1 MTGTSADEARNN
13 ARAQLRE
20 DALRY
25 HEEGRPGKLEVRVTK
40 PMATSRDLSLAYS
53 PGVADACTAIE
64 QEPANAARYTGKG
77 NLVAVVSNGTAVLGL
92 GNIGALASKPVMEGK
107 AALFKKFANI
117 DCFDIEV
124 NETDPKKLAE
134 IVIALEPTF
143 GAVNLEDIK
152 APECFEVERIC
163 KERMNIPVFHDDQ
176 HGTAIVCC
184 AAAVNALKI
193 GGKRFDDIRLTV
205 SGGGAAGTACI
216 NLLVTLGVR
225 RENVI
230 VCDRKGVIYK
240 GRPDLTPEKEIF
252 AIETEAR
259 TLADAVKGA
268 DMFLGVSAPGMLTAE
283 MVKTMAPHPIIFGLA
298 NPIPEIM
305 PDVARDAVPDALIA
319 TGRSDYPNQVNN
331 VLCFP
336 FIFRGALDVGATEIN
351 EAMKVACVHAI
362 AELARAPSTAEAAA
376 AYAGENLVF
385 GPDYLIPKPFDPR
398 LLSVVATAV
407 AKTAMETGVARRPL
421 ADVEGYRKNL
431 LSSVFRTGFAM
442 RPIFERAMQSSRRIA
457 FAEGEDERALRCA
470 QNMIQDGVDKPILI
484 GRPAVVQDR
493 LDKMGIALKAGVDF
507 ELVNPEDDPRY
518 FEYWSAYYELK
529 KRDGVSADLAKA
541 IIRTNTTAIAAVMV
555 HRGEADSMICGL
567 FGEYSWHLRYV
578 TDVLA
583 REGRHPIGALSLLI
597 MDSGPLFIADSHVHE
612 DPTAEQI
619 VEIALASAAVMRDFN
634 QEPKAAFI
642 SNSNFGSVNQPE
654 AAKMRRAVELMDAA
668 GADFQYEG
676 EMHADTAMD
685 PEIRARIFPESRLK
699 GAANL
704 LVMPNASAASV
715 ARNLLKTVGKGMGVG
730 PILMG
735 LDGKA
740 HIVTPAAT
748 TRGLINIAALAGV

>member
-1 MTGTSADEARNN
+1 MADDLNN

-64 QEPANAARYTGKG
+64 EAAETAARFTGKG

-124 NETDPKKLAE
+124 DETDPQKLAE

-163 KERMNIPVFHDDQ
+163 KERMGIPVFHDDQ

-184 AAAVNALKI
+184 AAAVNALHISK
-193 GGKRFDDIRLTV
+193 KKFEDIRLTV

-216 NLLVTLGVR
+216 NLLITMGVK
-225 RENVI
+225 RENII
-230 VCDRKGVIYK
+230 VCDRSGVIHMD
-240 GRPDLTPEKEIF
+240 RDDLTPDKLVH
-252 AIETEAR
+252 ARKTDCR
-259 TLADAVKGA
+259 TLQDAIKGA
-268 DMFLGVSAPGMLTAE
+268 DMFLGVSAPGVLTSE

-298 NPIPEIM
+298 NPVPEIM
-305 PDVARDAVPDALIA
+305 PDVARDAAPDALIA

-336 FIFRGALDVGATEIN
+336 FIFRGALDVGASEIN
-351 EAMKVACVHAI
+351 EEMKVACVHAI
-362 AELARAPSTAEAAA
+362 AELARKPSTAEAAA

-407 AKTAMETGVARRPL
+407 AETAMKTGVAARPL
-421 ADVEGYRKNL
+421 ADVEAYRENL
-431 LSSVFRTGFAM
+431 LTSVFKTGFAM
-442 RPIFERAMQSSRRIA
+442 KPIFERAMSVERTIC
-457 FAEGEDERALRCA
+457 FADGEDERVMRAA
-470 QNMIQDGVDKPILI
+470 QSMLQDGIDKPILI
-484 GRPAVVQDR
+484 GRPQVIQGR
-493 LDKMGIALKAGVDF
+493 LDKMGVSLKVGDDF
-507 ELVNPEDDPRY
+507 EVVNPESDSRY
-518 FEYWSAYYELK
+518 AEYWQTYFELK

-541 IIRTNTTAIAAVMV
+541 IIRTNTTAIAATMV
-555 HRGEADSMICGL
+555 HRHEADSMICGL
-567 FGEYSWHLRYV
+567 FGEYNWHLRYIS
-578 TDVLA
+578 DVLA
-583 REGRHPIGALSLLI
+583 NEGRHPVGALSLLI
-597 MDSGPLFIADSHVHE
+597 MDSGPLFIADTHVHE

-619 VEIALASAAVMRDFN
+619 VEIAMASAAEMRAFQ

-642 SNSNFGSVNQPE
+642 SNSNFGSINRPE
-654 AAKMRRAVELMDAA
+654 ASKMRHAVELMDQA
-668 GADFQYEG
+668 GADFEYEG

-685 PEIRARIFPESRLK
+685 PDLRDRIFPGSRLN
-699 GAANL
+699 GPANL
-704 LVMPNASAASV
+704 LIMPNASAASV
-715 ARNLLKTVGKGMGVG
+715 ARNLLKTVGHGMSVG

-735 LDGKA
+735 LEGKA
-740 HIVTPAAT
+740 HILTPSAT
-748 TRGLINIAALAGV
+748 TRGLINVAALAGS

>member
-1 MTGTSADEARNN
+1 M
-13 ARAQLRE
+13 LRE

-25 HEEGRPGKLEVRVTK
+25 HEDGRPGKLEVRVTK
-40 PMATSRDLSLAYS
+40 PMTTARDLSLAYS

-64 QEPANAARYTGKG
+64 EDAAAAARYTGKG

-117 DCFDIEV
+117 DCYDIEV
-124 NETDPKKLAE
+124 DETDPAKLAE

-143 GAVNLEDIK
+143 GAINLEDIK

-163 KERMNIPVFHDDQ
+163 KERMGIPVFHDDQ

-184 AAAVNALKI
+184 AAAVNALKL
-193 GGKRFDDIRLTV
+193 GGKKFENIKLTV

-216 NLLVTLGVR
+216 NLLITMGVK
-225 RENVI
+225 RENI
-230 VCDRKGVIYK
+230 LVCDRSGVIHA
-240 GRPDLTPEKEIF
+240 GRDDLTPDKQVH
-252 AIETEAR
+252 ARETDAR
-259 TLADAVKGA
+259 TLEDAIKGA
-268 DMFLGVSAPGMLTAE
+268 DMFLGVSAPGVLTQE
-283 MVKTMAPHPIIFGLA
+283 MVKTMAPAPIIFGLA
-298 NPIPEIM
+298 NPVPEIM
-305 PDVARDAVPDALIA
+305 PDVARDAAPDALIA

-351 EAMKVACVHAI
+351 EEMKVACVHAI
-362 AELARAPSTAEAAA
+362 AALARAPSTAEAAA
-376 AYAGENLVF
+376 AYSGENLVF

-407 AKTAMETGVARRPL
+407 AKTAMETGVAMRPL
-421 ADVEGYRKNL
+421 EDVEAYRKNL

-442 RPIFERAMQSSRRIA
+442 KPIFERAMSVSRRIV

-470 QNMIQDGVDKPILI
+470 QNMLQDGIDAPILI
-484 GRPAVVQDR
+484 GRPGVVQDR
-493 LDKMGIALKAGVDF
+493 LDRMGVELKAGADF
-507 ELVNPEDDPRY
+507 EIVNPEDDPRY
-518 FEYWSAYYELK
+518 FEYWSTYYDLK
-529 KRDGVSADLAKA
+529 KRDGVSTDLAKA
-541 IIRTNTTAIAAVMV
+541 IIRTNTTAIAATMV

-567 FGEYSWHLRYV
+567 FGEYGWHLKYIA
-578 TDVLA
+578 DVLA
-583 REGRHPIGALSLLI
+583 RDGRHPIGALSLLI
-597 MDSGPLFIADSHVHE
+597 MDTGPLFIADTHVHE
-612 DPTAEQI
+612 DPSAEQL
-619 VEIALASAAVMRDFN
+619 VEIAVASAAIMRDFK

-642 SNSNFGSVNQPE
+642 SNSNFGSVSQPD
-654 AAKMRRAVELMDAA
+654 AAKMRRAVGLMDEA
-668 GADFQYEG
+668 GVDFEYEG

-685 PEIRARIFPESRLK
+685 PKVRERIFPSSRLH
-699 GAANL
+699 GTANL

-735 LDGKA
+735 LEGKA
-740 HIVTPAAT
+740 HIVTPSAT
-748 TRGLINIAALAGV
+748 ARGLINIAALAGG

>member
-1 MTGTSADEARNN
+1 MTDTNADDARNN
-13 ARAQLRE
+13 ARAALRE

-40 PMATSRDLSLAYS
+40 PMATARDLSLAYS

-64 QEPANAARYTGKG
+64 EDPENAARYTGKG

-163 KERMNIPVFHDDQ
+163 KERMGIPVFHDDQ

-193 GGKRFDDIRLTV
+193 GGKTFEDLKLTV

-216 NLLVTLGVR
+216 NLLITMGVK
-225 RENVI
+225 RENI
-230 VCDRKGVIYK
+230 LVCDRSGVIHME
-240 GRPDLTPEKEIF
+240 RDDLTPDKLVH
-252 AIETEAR
+252 ARETSAR
-259 TLADAVKGA
+259 TLKDAIVGA
-268 DMFLGVSAPGMLTAE
+268 DMFLGVSAPGVLTGE

-298 NPIPEIM
+298 NPVPEIM

-351 EAMKVACVHAI
+351 EEMKVACVHAI

-421 ADVEGYRKNL
+421 ADVEAYRKNL

-442 RPIFERAMQSSRRIA
+442 KPIFERALSVSRRIV

-470 QNMIQDGVDKPILI
+470 QNMLQDGVDVPILI
-484 GRPAVVQDR
+484 GRPTVVQDR
-493 LDKMGIALKAGVDF
+493 LDKMGVSLKVGTHLEV
-507 ELVNPEDDPRY
+507 VNPEDDPRY
-518 FEYWSAYYELK
+518 FEYWNTYYELK
-529 KRDGVSADLAKA
+529 KREGVSADLAKA
-541 IIRTNTTAIAAVMV
+541 IIRTNTTAIAATMV
-555 HRGEADSMICGL
+555 HREEADSMICGL
-567 FGEYSWHLRYV
+567 FGEYGWHLKYV

-597 MDSGPLFIADSHVHE
+597 MDTGPLFIADSHVHE
-612 DPTAEQI
+612 DPTPEQI
-619 VEIALASAAVMRDFN
+619 VEIALASAVVMRDFN

-642 SNSNFGSVNQPE
+642 SNSNFGSVDQPE
-654 AAKMRRAVELMDAA
+654 ALKMRRAVELMDAS
-668 GADFQYEG
+668 GATFQYEG

-685 PEIRARIFPESRLK
+685 PEIRNRIFPESRLT

-704 LVMPNASAASV
+704 LIMPNASAASV

-740 HIVTPAAT
+740 HIVTPAVT

>member
-1 MTGTSADEARNN
+1 MADELNN

-53 PGVADACTAIE
+53 PGVADACTAIAE
-64 QEPANAARYTGKG
+64 LPENAARYTGKG
-77 NLVAVVSNGTAVLGL
+77 NLVAVISNGTAVLGL

-124 NETDPKKLAE
+124 NETDPVKLAE

-163 KERMNIPVFHDDQ
+163 KERMGIPVFHDDQ

-184 AAAVNALKI
+184 AAAVNALHISK
-193 GGKRFDDIRLTV
+193 KKFEDLRLTV

-216 NLLVTLGVR
+216 NLLITMGVK
-225 RENVI
+225 RENI
-230 VCDRKGVIYK
+230 LVCDRSGVIHTK
-240 GRPDLTPEKEIF
+240 RDDLTPDKLVH
-252 AIETEAR
+252 ARDTDCR
-259 TLADAVKGA
+259 TLEDAIKGA
-268 DMFLGVSAPGMLTAE
+268 DMFLGVSAPGVLTGE
-283 MVKTMAPHPIIFGLA
+283 MVKTMAAHPIIFGLA
-298 NPIPEIM
+298 NPVPEIM

-351 EAMKVACVHAI
+351 EEMKVACVHAI
-362 AELARAPSTAEAAA
+362 AELARKPSTAEAAA
-376 AYAGENLVF
+376 AYAGENLIF
-385 GPDYLIPKPFDPR
+385 GPEYLIPKPFDPR

-407 AKTAMETGVARRPL
+407 AETAMKTGVAKRPL
-421 ADVEGYRKNL
+421 ADVEAYRKNL

-442 RPIFERAMQSSRRIA
+442 KPIFERAMSVERKIV
-457 FAEGEDERALRCA
+457 FAEGEDERALRAA
-470 QNMIQDGVDKPILI
+470 QNMIQDGVDKPVLI
-484 GRPAVVQDR
+484 GRPQVVQDR
-493 LDKMGIALKAGVDF
+493 LDRMGVNLKAGTDF

-518 FEYWSAYYELK
+518 AEYWQTYYELK
-529 KRDGVSADLAKA
+529 KREGVSADLAKA
-541 IIRTNTTAIAAVMV
+541 IIRTNTTAIAATMV

-567 FGEYSWHLRYV
+567 FGEYNWHLRYV

-597 MDSGPLFIADSHVHE
+597 MDSGPLFIADTHVHE
-612 DPTAEQI
+612 DPSAEQI
-619 VEIALASAAVMRDFN
+619 VEIALASAVEMRAFK

-642 SNSNFGSVNQPE
+642 SNSNFGSIQQPE
-654 AAKMRRAVELMDAA
+654 AAKMRHAVALMDAA
-668 GADFQYEG
+668 GADFEYEG

-685 PEIRARIFPESRLK
+685 PELRERIFPGSRLH

-704 LVMPNASAASV
+704 LIMPNASAASV

-740 HIVTPAAT
+740 HIVTPSAT
-748 TRGLINIAALAGV
+748 TRGLINIAALAGG